1 MEDQDHKTR
10 HGISRPML
18 LPILCGLLTAQ
29 IIATLF
35 VHLSNQSVYDAAIAI
50 EKAGYL
56 PIPAGQVLVSL
67 KRIENAF
74 GGGLFFTL
82 SIGVGLSLAAWAA
95 LRVWDLLF
103 KRHPKVIIAYC
114 ILWIGLI
121 VFVNIAGGV
130 LFPSLFCIAVPAV
143 TGWVTYK
150 KVVMNPPSKSR
161 VWFLPVVTL
170 VLLTALWA
178 TQLNRHLF
186 STIRDHVLLS
196 NAAGRG
202 VNDFY
207 YRYTL
212 YAAEAFKSIDQKT
225 LRTCRLEGSADH
237 RMARH
242 LKLRLVQHDVMV
254 LPHIA
259 NPDVA
264 VVALEDKLQLKSAF
278 GNRIETTVDQ
288 FRKNPKSWLHQL
300 SKASD
305 RYARFR
311 KMTFFGLLFGF
322 PILLYILV
330 YGLAQK
336 TLRRFT
342 KADRAVWM
350 TSALCAVIGVLLFLP
365 MLGARP
371 LEITRD
377 DLNAAL
383 ASDHWPRRVAALRHI
398 HAHNIEMALYPA
410 YQKILASPLVV
421 ERYWLA
427 RALAKSR
434 VASTHSDLF
443 TLLNDPHPNVI
454 CQVFYALGEQGRK
467 GAIESIQKKLMNLNH
482 WYAQWYG
489 YRALR
494 KLGWHQRL
502 SN

>member
-1 MEDQDHKTR
+1 
-10 HGISRPML
+10 ML

-35 VHLSNQSVYDAAIAI
+35 VYLSNQSIYDATIAI
-50 EKAGYL
+50 EKAGYF
-56 PIPAGQVLVSL
+56 PIPAGQVLMSL
-67 KRIENAF
+67 KSFGNAF
-74 GGGLFFTL
+74 WGGLFYTL
-82 SIGVGLSLAAWAA
+82 SIGAGLTLAAWAA
-95 LRVWDLLF
+95 LRIWDLLF
-103 KRHPKVIIAYC
+103 KRHPKVIIAYS

-121 VFVNIAGGV
+121 VFANFTGVV
-130 LFPSLFCIAVPAV
+130 LFPSLFCIAVPMAA
-143 TGWVTYK
+143 GWITYK
-150 KVVMNPPSKSR
+150 KVIKNPPDKNR
-161 VWFLPVVTL
+161 FWFLPVVAL

-178 TQLNRHLF
+178 TQLNRTLF
-186 STIRDHVLLS
+186 TSIRDHVLLS
-196 NAAGRG
+196 NAVGRG

-225 LRTCRLEGSADH
+225 LCTCRLEGVVDD
-237 RMARH
+237 RLARH
-242 LKLRLVQHDVMV
+242 LKLRLAQHDVLV
-254 LPHIA
+254 LPDID
-259 NPDVA
+259 NPDVV

-278 GNRIETTVDQ
+278 GNHIETTVDQ
-288 FRKNPKSWLHQL
+288 FRKNPKSWIHQL

-305 RYARFR
+305 RYAPFR
-311 KMTFFGLLFGF
+311 KLTFFGLLLGF
-322 PILLYILV
+322 PILLYMLV

-336 TLRRFT
+336 MLSRFT

-350 TSALCAVIGVLLFLP
+350 TSALCTVIGVLLFLP

-371 LEITRD
+371 SGITRD

-383 ASDHWPRRVAALRHI
+383 ASDHWPRRVAALRHFGT
-398 HAHNIEMALYPA
+398 HDIEMALYPG
-410 YQKILASPLVV
+410 YQKILTSPLLV

-434 VASTHSDLF
+434 AASTYSDLF
-443 TLLNDPHPNVI
+443 ALLNDPHPNVI
-454 CQVFYALGEQGRK
+454 CQVFYALGERGRK
-467 GAIESIQKKLMNLNH
+467 SAIGPIQRKLMNLNH

-494 KLGWHQRL
+494 KLGWHQRP

>member
-1 MEDQDHKTR
+1 M
-10 HGISRPML
+10 P
-18 LPILCGLLTAQ
+18 LPILCGLLAAQ

-35 VHLSNQSVYDAAIAI
+35 VYLSNQSIYDAALAI
-50 EKAGYL
+50 EKAGYF
-56 PIPAGQVLVSL
+56 PIPAGQVLMSL
-67 KRIENAF
+67 KYFGNAF
-74 GGGLFFTL
+74 WGGLFFTL
-82 SIGVGLSLAAWAA
+82 SIGVGLTLATWAA

-103 KRHPKVIIAYC
+103 KRHPKVIVAYS

-121 VFVNIAGGV
+121 VFVNMAGV
-130 LFPSLFCIAVPAV
+130 VIFPSLFCVAVPIA
-143 TGWVTYK
+143 TGWVTCK
-150 KVVMNPPSKSR
+150 KVKQGPPSKSR
-161 VWFLPVVTL
+161 IWFLPVVTL

-178 TQLNRHLF
+178 TQLNRQLF
-186 STIRDHVLLS
+186 TTIRDHVLLS
-196 NAAGRG
+196 NAVGRG

-225 LRTCRLEGSADH
+225 LRTCRLEGFADH

-242 LKLRLVQHDVMV
+242 LKLRLAQHDVLV
-254 LPHIA
+254 LPHIG
-259 NPDVA
+259 NPDV
-264 VVALEDKLQLKSAF
+264 VVAALQDNLQLKSAF
-278 GNRIETTVDQ
+278 GDRIETAADQ

-300 SKASD
+300 SQVSD
-305 RYARFR
+305 RYAPFR
-311 KMTFFGLLFGF
+311 KMTFFGLLLGF
-322 PILLYILV
+322 PILLYIWV
-330 YGLAQK
+330 YGLLQAI
-336 TLRRFT
+336 LRRVT
-342 KADRAVWM
+342 NADRAVWM
-350 TSALCAVIGVLLFLP
+350 TSSLCGVIGVLLFLP

-371 LEITRD
+371 LEITRG

-398 HAHNIEMALYPA
+398 DTHHIEMALYPA

-434 VASTHSDLF
+434 AASTYSDLI

-454 CQVFYALGEQGRK
+454 CQVFYALGERGRK
-467 GAIESIQKKLMNLNH
+467 SAIGPIQKKLMHLNH

-494 KLGWHQRL
+494 KLGWHQRP